1 MEFKTPA
8 ACRNVGD
15 TVLSHEHGGEL
26 WSNITLKSVQNF
38 YCKQNQIVNVI
49 NFFDALMMMMIML
62 NVWVLQSK
70 IINLGRQAGRLTK
83 VAHSW
88 CRIKILGTN
97 SMRNFFFM
105 LSACDICTSTNDT
118 GIDRSLAKPWCL
130 TVPTNFPKCESWS
143 VSLISFVWEQRK
155 QVSQKPDFSLLRI
168 LILIK

>member
-1 MEFKTPA
+1 MEFFANITPSSLNFSSILDIHWLSSSLIQINLRCGSTNELFQVSEPSRCEYLMEFKTPA

-15 TVLSHEHGGEL
+15 SVLSHEHGGEL

-49 NFFDALMMMMIML
+49 NFFDTLMMMMIMML

-70 IINLGRQAGRLTK
+70 IINLGRRARWLAK
-83 VAHSW
+83 VEHSW

-105 LSACDICTSTNDT
+105 LTACDMH
-118 GIDRSLAKPWCL
+118 
-130 TVPTNFPKCESWS
+130 
-143 VSLISFVWEQRK
+143 
-155 QVSQKPDFSLLRI
+155 
-168 LILIK
+168 